1 MKRSVPAIVYL
12 LCSLLPA
19 VPALGSAQAEEPA
32 TGFALWVRAPGRS
45 LLDLASSAAGSPQFG
60 VGFRRERLT
69 LGLGFGLSIVR
80 TTDRNQIDPQT
91 SNEEKVKA
99 TAFQVGPQ
107 GSLDIWRSTDGRVR
121 GQIKAGIA
129 AGRFSLTDTTAFR
142 DPFGSSGSRTQ
153 TRGTL
158 VGVHVALGGEHFL
171 HPHFALGIEA
181 GLQGTFTLGVKR
193 TGTGRT
199 LGVGASGAYGALR
212 AMLVF

>member
-1 MKRSVPAIVYL
+1 MTRSVTVIAYL
-12 LCSLLPA
+12 SCSFLLT
-19 VPALGSAQAEEPA
+19 VPGLGSAQAEEPA

-45 LLDLASSAAGSPQFG
+45 LLDLASSAAGGPQFG

-80 TTDRNQIDPQT
+80 TTDKNQFDPQT
-91 SNEEKVKA
+91 SDEQKVSA

-121 GQIKAGIA
+121 GQIRAGIA
-129 AGRFSLTDTTAFR
+129 VGRFSLTDTTAFR
-142 DPFGSSGSRTQ
+142 NPFGTSGSRAE

-171 HPHFALGIEA
+171 HPHFALGVEA
-181 GLQGTFTLGVKR
+181 GLQGTFTLDVKR
-193 TGTGRT
+193 RGTGRT